1 MRHPVAPAEHTRQA
15 RLARAALL
23 LAALPPALS
32 GCTWIEL
39 TDAGARVAQ
48 GTESAVADCELIGD
62 VTASTQDRV
71 LLKRGRGKVA
81 EELIVLARNEAATL
95 GGDTIVPAGPMVDGR
110 QEFAVYR
117 CERLAVRSARGG

>member
-1 MRHPVAPAEHTRQA
+1 MAPAEHAPLTR
-15 RLARAALL
+15 RAALALL
-23 LAALPPALS
+23 LAALTPALS

-48 GTESAVADCELIGD
+48 GTEAGVTDCELIGN

-95 GGDTIVPAGPMVDGR
+95 GGDTIVPAGPMIDGR
-110 QEFAVYR
+110 QDFAVYR
-117 CERLAVRSARGG
+117 CGVPQGGT